1 MENVNRYKIPFKG
14 SKDNNVVSGD
24 TFVNIKIPVSLDF
37 TNMGQRDL
45 INREFV
51 DVEMEN
57 AINPIVDYEK
67 VKFKPT
73 FNNENI
79 NSISYYLYLNGT
91 VSPSTLD
98 QLGYEY
104 NDVQY
109 NLNSFKTSFL
119 RLYFYDSNITTD
131 QNLIFVIDL
140 FPEVYE
146 EDKIDLGNF
155 DLGKVK
161 PLNQISAK
169 FQSYNGNKFLDRSSD
184 GYNIFYFKNIVT
196 SQNSLELF
204 MRAEFFNTKTGLIS
218 NLMTIGTS
226 VDITDLTDNLF
237 TKYTLERNEL
247 GNIYR
252 LDTSQQNV
260 SYNASNKNY
269 EINLYRIL
277 VN

>member
-1 MENVNRYKIPFKG
+1 
-14 SKDNNVVSGD
+14 
-24 TFVNIKIPVSLDF
+24 
-37 TNMGQRDL
+37 
-45 INREFV
+45 
-51 DVEMEN
+51 MEN
-57 AINPIVDYEK
+57 AINPIIDYEK

-79 NSISYYLYLNGT
+79 NSLTYYLYLNGT

-98 QLGYEY
+98 QLGYGY

-131 QNLIFVIDL
+131 QNLIFILDL
-140 FPEVYE
+140 FPEIYE

-161 PLNQISAK
+161 PLNQISSK
-169 FQSYNGNKFLDRSSD
+169 LQSYNGNKFLDRSSD

-196 SQNSLELF
+196 LQNSLELF
-204 MRAEFFNTKTGLIS
+204 MRAEFFNAKTGIIT

-226 VDITDLTDNLF
+226 VDITNLTDNLF

-260 SYNASNKNY
+260 SYNVSNKNY